1 MTTVVIS
8 SSQFLE
14 SFEFISRLA
23 GNLEDKLTLRTLVVD
38 RLIVFDLGRDFR
50 QKKCIE
56 LFLRKAHDIKIEI
69 NVLKFTELDAKKLF
83 VPPGVE
89 CQLIVGN
96 AQCFLLRVGEPLQA
110 DRRHFLHADRLRG
123 QCSTVACNEL
133 IVFIDQDRV
142 CKTELLD
149 RFRDLLY

>member
-69 NVLKFTELDAKKLF
+69 KALQFAELDAEKLF
-83 VPPGVE
+83 IPSGVKS
-89 CQLIVGN
+89 QSI
-96 AQCFLLRVGEPLQA
+96 
-110 DRRHFLHADRLRG
+110 
-123 QCSTVACNEL
+123 
-133 IVFIDQDRV
+133 V
-142 CKTELLD
+142 CKDVCPLLGIS
-149 RFRDLLY
+149 

>member
-50 QKKCIE
+50 QKE
-56 LFLRKAHDIKIEI
+56 SVR
-69 NVLKFTELDAKKLF
+69 NF
-83 VPPGVE
+83 VSMG
-89 CQLIVGN
+89 
-96 AQCFLLRVGEPLQA
+96 
-110 DRRHFLHADRLRG
+110 
-123 QCSTVACNEL
+123 
-133 IVFIDQDRV
+133 
-142 CKTELLD
+142 
-149 RFRDLLY
+149 

>member
-110 DRRHFLHADRLRG
+110 DRRHFLRECQDFCVWGGYSRGSPTRLPF
-123 QCSTVACNEL
+123 
-133 IVFIDQDRV
+133 VFCDAV
-142 CKTELLD
+142 CQT
-149 RFRDLLY
+149 